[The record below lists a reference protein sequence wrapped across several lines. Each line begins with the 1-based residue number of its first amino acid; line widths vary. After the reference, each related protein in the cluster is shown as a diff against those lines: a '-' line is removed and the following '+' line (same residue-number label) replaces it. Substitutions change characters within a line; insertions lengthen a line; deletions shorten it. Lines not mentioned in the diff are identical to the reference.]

1 MDLMSILNTGRQQQ
15 QQQQKLLDQ
24 HGQHSLN
31 KADIPPPTPSW
42 ALMSPSRSIR
52 NQSQSPTPSLVKS
65 ESDRTS
71 VASLVST
78 VNSPSLIGLPSPRSP
93 AVYPSS
99 SSSAAPAGSS
109 ARYVPPIQ
117 HHHHHHQQQQQQQH
131 HPQTQH
137 SAQHGY
143 AQAAY
148 GNPTQQ
154 QYGSYLDSPAPM
166 TSSHYP
172 SEYFS
177 SYQTHDHQSPSSNP
191 YLHHAYA
198 AAAAGA
204 NHHHQPMHG
213 SVQHPQASL
222 PQPVQPLH
230 SQQHQQLQPPHP
242 QLSSQP
248 PQQQQHIPSP
258 QNMPT
263 PAMSVA
269 SPGMLPQ
276 QVYGMKQFVCG
287 TCSKRF
293 ARRSDLA
300 RHERIHTG
308 VKPHVC
314 EVCSK
319 PFIQRS
325 ALTVHMRVHTGEKPH
340 KCDTCNK
347 AFSDSSSL
355 ARHRRV
361 HTGKRPYMCKQPGCA
376 KTFTRRTTLTRH
388 LNTHA
393 CASMPMQQPMQTPPA
408 GVRAQTGTGPGV
420 AAVQHQ
426 PATFYEEGDAYHR
439 HAYGVGNVAPFH
451 LATA

>member
-1 MDLMSILNTGRQQQ
+1 MDLMSILNTGNKQQQ
-15 QQQQKLLDQ
+15 QQLLDQ
-24 HGQHSLN
+24 HTHHL
-31 KADIPPPTPSW
+31 KDVAAPPTTSW
-42 ALMSPSRSIR
+42 TLMSPSRSIR

-65 ESDRTS
+65 ETDRTS
-71 VASLVST
+71 VASLVSA

-99 SSSAAPAGSS
+99 SC
-109 ARYVPPIQ
+109 RYVPPIQ
-117 HHHHHHQQQQQQQH
+117 QVHQNLAAHSQQ
-131 HPQTQH
+131 

-148 GNPTQQ
+148 GSP
-154 QYGSYLDSPAPM
+154 QYGSYMDSSAPM
-166 TSSHYP
+166 SSHYTN
-172 SEYFS
+172 EYFP
-177 SYQTHDHQSPSSNP
+177 SYQTHDQSSSSNA
-191 YLHHAYA
+191 YLHAYA
-198 AAAAGA
+198 AAAAGT
-204 NHHHQPMHG
+204 NHPSQPVHVG
-213 SVQHPQASL
+213 HAL
-222 PQPVQPLH
+222 PQPIHPPPQP
-230 SQQHQQLQPPHP
+230 QPQP
-242 QLSSQP
+242 QL
-248 PQQQQHIPSP
+248 QHIPSP

-269 SPGMLPQ
+269 SPSMHSQ
-276 QVYGMKQFVCG
+276 QSYGMKQFVCS
-287 TCSKRF
+287 TCTKRF

-314 EVCSK
+314 EVCNK

-325 ALTVHMRVHTGEKPH
+325 ALTVHLRVHTGEKPH

-393 CASMPMQQPMQTPPA
+393 CAAMPMQSVPA
-408 GVRAQTGTGPGV
+408 
-420 AAVQHQ
+420 
-426 PATFYEEGDAYHR
+426 PATHAPQQAYYEEGDAYHR
-439 HAYGVGNVAPFH
+439 HAYGMGNVAPFH
-451 LATA
+451 LTA

>member
-1 MDLMSILNTGRQQQ
+1 MDLMSILNTGKQQQ
-15 QQQQKLLDQ
+15 QNLLDQ
-24 HGQHSLN
+24 HTQHL
-31 KADIPPPTPSW
+31 KDVTPPTPSW

-65 ESDRTS
+65 ETDRTS

-99 SSSAAPAGSS
+99 VGPS
-109 ARYVPPIQ
+109 RYVPPIQ
-117 HHHHHHQQQQQQQH
+117 QVHQNVAA
-131 HPQTQH
+131 QTHQ

-148 GNPTQQ
+148 GNP

-166 TSSHYP
+166 TSHYAN
-172 SEYFS
+172 EYFP
-177 SYQTHDHQSPSSNP
+177 SYPTHDQSSTSNA
-191 YLHHAYA
+191 YLHAYA
-198 AAAAGA
+198 AAAAGT
-204 NHHHQPMHG
+204 NHQNQPMHNL
-213 SVQHPQASL
+213 QPTL
-222 PQPVQPLH
+222 PQPIQSH
-230 SQQHQQLQPPHP
+230 SQPQPQHV
-242 QLSSQP
+242 
-248 PQQQQHIPSP
+248 PSP

-276 QVYGMKQFVCG
+276 QSYGMKQFLCG

-314 EVCSK
+314 DVCSK

-325 ALTVHMRVHTGEKPH
+325 ALTVHLRVHTGEKPH

-393 CASMPMQQPMQTPPA
+393 CASMPMQAVPNQTSQ
-408 GVRAQTGTGPGV
+408 QTY
-420 AAVQHQ
+420 
-426 PATFYEEGDAYHR
+426 YEEGDAYHR
-439 HAYGVGNVAPFH
+439 HAYGMGNVAPFH
-451 LATA
+451 LAA